1 MRSPEQGECIKVSLS
16 VESGVPGPKHV
27 RPRIP
32 EYVTTFSSEPE
43 RDAGCQKLTIQYKNK
58 DKWMI
63 MRSSIAKNAG
73 KRCSNEWI
81 KESDIFPLGGS
92 SALVKCKQSVCY
104 GNLCNGS
111 LHMISNSY
119 TILISSLFL
128 WTFMFQ

>member
-1 MRSPEQGECIKVSLS
+1 MRSPEQGECIKVRLS
-16 VESGVPGPKHV
+16 VQSGVPG
-27 RPRIP
+27 
-32 EYVTTFSSEPE
+32 TFSITFPLEPE

-73 KRCSNEWI
+73 KRCTNEWI

-119 TILISSLFL
+119 TILIASLFV